1 MKIVLVF
8 PPFYLSSLYNL
19 PPLGLLNLAG
29 AMRKEPHA
37 VAVLDMVLALRK
49 GTLKFGRRIYDDCAQ
64 MIADHKPDVV
74 GFSAQCTTYPAV
86 LHIAEKLKSAVPS
99 VKIILGGHN
108 ASFVD
113 SETLYR
119 HRFIDFIVRGEA
131 EITFPDLIRAVSSD
145 QDIEHVKGISFRRGK
160 DVIRNEDRVLVQD
173 LDSLPLPD
181 YSLAEPLVV
190 YRDACGLPRSI
201 AILEVGR
208 GCPHNCIYCS
218 ESVLWGR
225 KTRTFSIS
233 RIVSEMKHLRDQEGA
248 ECFVLAYDQ
257 FTAQRRFVESF
268 CRSVID
274 EGLSATPWYC
284 ISRLDTVDRELL
296 RLMKEAGC
304 ESMCYGIDSG
314 SRKTLAFIRKKIDR
328 DILFDRVSDTTE
340 EGMIPTLSFII
351 GFPEEDRSD
360 IDETLFMALRTGI
373 VGNSNALIQ
382 MPTVL
387 PGTDLH
393 RRYGGELIRKV
404 DTYFS
409 LGLEFDEGKRLSED
423 EKLINSDPPL
433 FSSFYNVRCRGVSL
447 EELSM
452 LAGYFPLIVQF
463 FPRSFLLLSLEY
475 RFSVSSLFIE
485 WISYLGRMTDREAP
499 ALTAQDLYLHFAG
512 FVNSFRKRKAP
523 LRLDHLGDVLKYEQ
537 RCLESAGRKATIG
550 SAKAFEGGDLLDAVP
565 YLSKGIIIERFDFD
579 LPVIILDL
587 KAGKFLERYEASP
600 SNILFRHVGDQLE
613 TAQIDDDT
621 KDFLIL
627 CDGVSSIK
635 EIILKWMKR
644 KEKEV
649 KKREM
654 EKICIETFR
663 SLFDEGY
670 LRCSDPDPI
679 Q

>member
-8 PPFYLSSLYNL
+8 PPFYLSSMYNL
-19 PPLGLLNLAG
+19 PPLGLLNIAG
-29 AMRKEPHA
+29 AMRKEPHT

-49 GTLKFGRRIYDDCAQ
+49 GALKFGRRIYDDCAE
-64 MIADHKPDVV
+64 MIADYKPDVV
-74 GFSAQCTTYPAV
+74 GFSAQCTTYPSV
-86 LHIAEKLKSAVPS
+86 LHIAEKIKSAVPS

-119 HRFIDFIVRGEA
+119 YHFIDFIVRGEA

-145 QDIEHVKGISFRRGK
+145 QDLERVRGISFRRGE
-160 DVIRNEDRVLVQD
+160 DVIRNQDRGLVQD

-233 RIVSEMKHLRDQEGA
+233 RIVSEMEHLRDQEGA

-274 EGLSATPWYC
+274 KGLSSTPWYC

-296 RLMKEAGC
+296 GLMKEAGC

-314 SRKTLAFIRKKIDR
+314 SKKTLSFIRKKIDR
-328 DILFDRVSDTTE
+328 DILFERVAETTE
-340 EGMIPTLSFII
+340 QGMIPTLSFVI
-351 GFPEEDRSD
+351 GFPEEERSD

-373 VGNSNALIQ
+373 VGNSNPLIQ

-409 LGLEFDEGKRLSED
+409 LGLEFDEGGRLSED
-423 EKLINSDPPL
+423 EKLINSDPLL

-447 EELSM
+447 EELST
-452 LAGYFPLIVQF
+452 LAGYFPLMVQF

-485 WISYLGRMTDREAP
+485 WISYVGKMTSREAP
-499 ALTAQDLYLHFAG
+499 EFNAHDLYLHFAG
-512 FVNSFRKRKAP
+512 FVEIFRKRKAP
-523 LRLDHLGDVLKYEQ
+523 LRLDYLGDVLKYEKL
-537 RCLESAGRKATIG
+537 CLESAGRKATIG
-550 SAKAFEGGDLLDAVP
+550 SIKAFEEGGILYAVP
-565 YLSKGIIIERFDFD
+565 SLSKGLIIERFDFD

-621 KDFLIL
+621 KDFLTL
-627 CDGVSSIK
+627 CNGVRSLKDIIKRMKREGK
-635 EIILKWMKR
+635 EI
-644 KEKEV
+644 
-649 KKREM
+649 KKREL
-654 EKICIETFR
+654 EKMYIEVFR
-663 SLFDEGY
+663 TLCDEGY
-670 LRCSDPDPI
+670 LKCNDPGPI